1 MRGSRS
7 TRVRRWSRSSSTRLT
22 LPSVSSRSWLYR
34 SVFSFISAFKRI
46 GDELGDGGS
55 AGGTARIPS
64 RKVRAHRLSGYR
76 IVQRAAHDVG
86 GHLSIVEKKRTI
98 LLTQRWDSVPLALLY
113 VCAAQVG
120 KEHEQ
125 RRDAEIP
132 PLHRHGGELG
142 DHEVG
147 SAAETRHIGIRGDV
161 DDMGGGAQQARV
173 PASYIFGVSRMGT
186 EQQEGFRLSQG
197 RQNRL

>member
-34 SVFSFISAFKRI
+34 SVFSFISPFKRI

-113 VCAAQVG
+113 VCAAQTRQ
-120 KEHEQ
+120 EHEQ
-125 RRDAEIP
+125 GRSAEVARLDRHRR
-132 PLHRHGGELG
+132 ELG
-142 DHEVG
+142 HDE
-147 SAAETRHIGIRGDV
+147 I
-161 DDMGGGAQQARV
+161 GGAAKPAHVGIGRHVAGVGRLAEQLPVAAPRV
-173 PASYIFGVSRMGT
+173 RAVPWVRAK
-186 EQQEGFRLSQG
+186 EQRRLGAAQ
-197 RQNRL
+197 R